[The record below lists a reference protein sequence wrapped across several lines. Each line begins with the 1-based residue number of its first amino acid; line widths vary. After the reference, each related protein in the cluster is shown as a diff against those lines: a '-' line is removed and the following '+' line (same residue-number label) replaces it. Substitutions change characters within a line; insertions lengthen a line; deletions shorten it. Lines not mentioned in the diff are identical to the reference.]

1 LPESTLSLEA
11 IIQVRSNSLKT
22 RVSRAAGFILCGLL
36 LTPVL
41 FAQGASDSDHH
52 NFLRRFSVGARGTV
66 FPMAIQTSGIT
77 ANNPTT
83 ASTATYTLAPSTP
96 LFGGGL
102 TVEYAASQRILV
114 SADVLYHEFRYSS
127 DTTTALTAADG
138 TTTISDVA
146 EGTHARYWEL
156 PILVHLTSLP
166 ARTASA
172 QVMLGVGPTFRYVT
186 GVRSEFTTTNP
197 DGSQAVSYRP
207 RAIQS
212 QTVMGGVASAGVR
225 LTDDFGI
232 KYTPEV
238 RYIRWLSDSFT
249 SWPAQ
254 QRRNEL
260 HVVVG
265 ITW

>member
-1 LPESTLSLEA
+1 
-11 IIQVRSNSLKT
+11 
-22 RVSRAAGFILCGLL
+22 
-36 LTPVL
+36 
-41 FAQGASDSDHH
+41 
-52 NFLRRFSVGARGTV
+52 
-66 FPMAIQTSGIT
+66 
-77 ANNPTT
+77 
-83 ASTATYTLAPSTP
+83 
-96 LFGGGL
+96 
-102 TVEYAASQRILV
+102 
-114 SADVLYHEFRYSS
+114 
-127 DTTTALTAADG
+127 
-138 TTTISDVA
+138 
-146 EGTHARYWEL
+146 
-156 PILVHLTSLP
+156 
-166 ARTASA
+166 
-172 QVMLGVGPTFRYVT
+172 MLGVGPTFRYVT

-260 HVVVG
+260 QVVVG